1 MSTAT
6 LLAVVAL
13 SCPAAAPARAAPG
26 PVVLTPMPP
35 AVAVPTPAAPRP
47 ADEMPRHTVAPRPA
61 AAPMPTPVV
70 RPLGPALMTVRLK
83 DIAHVQGARDNQLT
97 GWGVVV
103 GLNGTGDS
111 SEIVNTMVKN
121 FLERMQVTID
131 ANDLDA
137 KNVAVVTVAATLPAF
152 VRPGT
157 RIDCLVAS
165 LADAKSLQ
173 GGVLLQ
179 TPLLGADRQVYA
191 VAQGPVS
198 IGGFAA
204 GGAAASVQKGHPTVG
219 RVPGGALIERAVQ
232 VTLTADSSLTVCLRE
247 PDFTTA
253 ARVAEAVNQR
263 FAGAAR
269 TVDGGTIRVAI
280 PPDHRGPDRLIPFIA
295 HLEELAVRP
304 DAPARVI
311 VNERTGT
318 IVSGAYV
325 RIAQVAIAH
334 GSLVVITKEGAD
346 VSQPAPFS
354 EGQTVAVPNT
364 QVDVREGAPRVFVI
378 EETPTVADV
387 ARALN
392 ALGVTP
398 NDIVAI
404 FQAIKRAGAL
414 PAELIIM

>member
-1 MSTAT
+1 MS
-6 LLAVVAL
+6 
-13 SCPAAAPARAAPG
+13 
-26 PVVLTPMPP
+26 
-35 AVAVPTPAAPRP
+35 
-47 ADEMPRHTVAPRPA
+47 
-61 AAPMPTPVV
+61 
-70 RPLGPALMTVRLK
+70 VRLK

-103 GLNGTGDS
+103 GLNGTGDT
-111 SEIVNTMVKN
+111 SEIVAEMIKS
-121 FLERMQVTID
+121 FLERMHVTID
-131 ANDLDA
+131 SDDLDA
-137 KNVAVVTVAATLPAF
+137 KNVAVVTVSATLPAF

-191 VAQGPVS
+191 VAQGAVS

-204 GGAAASVQKGHPTVG
+204 TGAAASIQKGHPTVG
-219 RVPGGALIERAVQ
+219 RVPGGALIERAVP
-232 VTLTADSSLTVCLRE
+232 VTLTTDAALTICLRE

-253 ARVAEAVNQR
+253 ARVAEAVNTR
-263 FAGAAR
+263 FPKAAR

-280 PPDHRGPDRLIPFIA
+280 PTERRRPEQLVPFIA
-295 HLEELAVRP
+295 QLEEVAVRP

-318 IVSGAYV
+318 VVGGTHV

-334 GSLVVITKEGAD
+334 GSLVFITKESAD
-346 VSQPAPFS
+346 VSQPAPLS
-354 EGQTVAVPNT
+354 DGESVVVPNT
-364 QVDVREGAPRVFVI
+364 QLEVRDVMRRVVVLQ
-378 EETPTVADV
+378 EAPTVADV

-414 PAELIIM
+414 PAELITM

>member
-1 MSTAT
+1 
-6 LLAVVAL
+6 
-13 SCPAAAPARAAPG
+13 
-26 PVVLTPMPP
+26 
-35 AVAVPTPAAPRP
+35 
-47 ADEMPRHTVAPRPA
+47 
-61 AAPMPTPVV
+61 
-70 RPLGPALMTVRLK
+70 
-83 DIAHVQGARDNQLT
+83 
-97 GWGVVV
+97 
-103 GLNGTGDS
+103 
-111 SEIVNTMVKN
+111 
-121 FLERMQVTID
+121 
-131 ANDLDA
+131 
-137 KNVAVVTVAATLPAF
+137 VAVVTVAATLPAF

-219 RVPGGALIERAVQ
+219 RVPNGALIERAVQ
-232 VTLTADSSLTVCLRE
+232 VTLTADASLTVCLRE

-263 FAGAAR
+263 FADAAR
-269 TVDGGTIRVAI
+269 TVDGGTIRIAI
-280 PPDHRGPDRLIPFIA
+280 PRAHRRPDQLIPFIA
-295 HLEELAVRP
+295 QLEELAVRP

-318 IVSGAYV
+318 IVGGAHV

-334 GSLVVITKEGAD
+334 GSLVVVTKESAD
-346 VSQPAPFS
+346 VSQPAPLS
-354 EGQTVAVPNT
+354 EGQTVTVPNT
-364 QVDVREGAPRVFVI
+364 QVDVREPGRRVFVI